1 MYLTNTF
8 ARISL
13 LELTIYCIFCSN
25 LTKVNQFVPDKYIF
39 QHQSLGRLGWWGTRN
54 PWTKLTSKQNQSR
67 KNNVKMKK
75 YRFKMKCNAGVL
87 CYWNIFFLSLLLMFV
102 GSFWGFPVFIC
113 WRYAIIVG
121 DYVMH
126 WVFFGFDNTFKWHTV
141 LRSPVII
148 CWRYA
153 IIMSDHVRK
162 HGDYSLLRM

>member
-1 MYLTNTF
+1 MYKIHRYKRYAMQHTQSVCTWQIYFPASVSWTPRMMRNQE
-8 ARISL
+8 SL
-13 LELTIYCIFCSN
+13 KKNFHQNKINLE
-25 LTKVNQFVPDKYIF
+25 
-39 QHQSLGRLGWWGTRN
+39 
-54 PWTKLTSKQNQSR
+54 
-67 KNNVKMKK
+67 KNKMKMKK
-75 YRFKMKCNAGVL
+75 YRFKMKCNANCLGSML
-87 CYWNIFFLSLLLMFV
+87 LKHFLHSLLLMFV
-102 GSFWGFPVFIC
+102 GSFWGLPVFIC